1 MFMSFTAVVGSVEL
15 GLIYAILALGVFLSF
30 RTLNT
35 PDLTVDGS
43 IVTGSAVS
51 AVVCSTLG
59 SPVLG
64 LLLSFVAGGL
74 AGAVTALLNTKLKIE
89 ALLAGILVMLG
100 LYSVNLRILGGRANI
115 PLTQSPTI
123 YKNARSVLN
132 TPYSGCL
139 IGIGVLIL
147 VIILFY
153 LFLNTRLGFALRAT
167 GDNEYM
173 VRSAGVDSSAMRLL
187 GISLSNAF
195 VGLAGGM
202 LAQYQSTADI
212 NMGTGMVVIG
222 LASVIIGEAVFGVI
236 FRNMPLLLRLFA
248 VAAGAVLYR
257 LVLAVALNSGM
268 PSTDLKLTS
277 AVIVTIALA
286 SGAVSDMLPGRK
298 KKKTIL
304 GQGDVS
310 VRGSSSV
317 PSSRRNPA
325 RSSSAGENS
334 GKDGE

>member
-1 MFMSFTAVVGSVEL
+1 MLLSFTALVGSVEL

-51 AVVCSTLG
+51 AVLCS
-59 SPVLG
+59 SFENPAAG
-64 LLLSFVAGGL
+64 LLFAFIAGGL

-89 ALLAGILVMLG
+89 PLLAGILVMLG
-100 LYSVNLRILGGRANI
+100 LYSVNLRILGGKANI
-115 PLTQSPTI
+115 PLIQSPTV
-123 YKNARSVLN
+123 YKAMAGLTAS
-132 TPYSGCL
+132 PYSGCIL
-139 IGIGVLIL
+139 GVLVLAL
-147 VIILFY
+147 VILLFY

-173 VRSAGVDSSAMRLL
+173 VRSSGVNSDAMKLL

-222 LASVIIGEAVFGVI
+222 LASVIIGETIFGI
-236 FRNMPLLLRLFA
+236 FTKKMPLPVRLTA
-248 VAAGAVLYR
+248 VAAGAILYR

-268 PSTDLKLTS
+268 PPTDLKLTS
-277 AVIVTIALA
+277 AVIVVIALA
-286 SGAVSDMLPGRK
+286 SGTIREKLTGK
-298 KKKTIL
+298 K
-304 GQGDVS
+304 
-310 VRGSSSV
+310 
-317 PSSRRNPA
+317 
-325 RSSSAGENS
+325 GE
-334 GKDGE
+334 